1 MFSARNRAKFAIP
14 IRWSD
19 MRVFYSRIST
29 DDGQT
34 HKRQLQDLKGFDYV
48 FCDVVSGS
56 TRLFERGK
64 GAEIKKLLDDGK
76 LTLLEVHSIDR
87 LGRSTID
94 VLSTWKELTD
104 KGVTIVCRNP
114 SIRNFDENGKPDK
127 FSELLLSVLSVM
139 YSFERDTIRQ
149 RQMEGIR
156 LKKVTSPE
164 VYIGRR
170 VGTSYTPE
178 KFLRRKKSKDIL
190 QYLERGTHTY
200 KEISKILGVSQTTIS
215 KVKKTHE
222 MFMGQAQ
229 G

>member
-1 MFSARNRAKFAIP
+1 MK
-14 IRWSD
+14 
-19 MRVFYSRIST
+19 VFYSRIST

-64 GAEIKKLLDDGK
+64 GREIKKLLDEGK

-94 VLSTWKELTD
+94 VLSTWKELTE

-114 SIRNFDENGKPDK
+114 NIRNFDENGNPDK

-149 RQMEGIR
+149 RQLDGIR
-156 LKKVTSPE
+156 VKKMTNPE

-170 VGTSYTPE
+170 VGTSYSPE
-178 KFLRRKKSKDIL
+178 VFLSRKKSQLIL
-190 QYLERGTHTY
+190 SYLNKGTHTY
-200 KEISKILGVSQTTIS
+200 KEISKILGVSETTIS
-215 KVKKTHE
+215 KVKKTYQ
-222 MFMGQAQ
+222 MMSN
-229 G
+229 

>member
-1 MFSARNRAKFAIP
+1 MK
-14 IRWSD
+14 
-19 MRVFYSRIST
+19 VFYSRIST

-34 HKRQLQDLKGFDYV
+34 HKRQLQDIKGFDYV
-48 FCDVVSGS
+48 FCDVVSGA

-64 GAEIKKLLDDGK
+64 GSEIKKLLDEGN

-114 SIRNFDENGKPDK
+114 NIRNFDENGNPDK

-149 RQMEGIR
+149 RQLEGIR
-156 LKKVTSPE
+156 LKKLTNPE

-170 VGTSYTPE
+170 IGSSYSPE
-178 KFLRRKKSKDIL
+178 EFLRRKKSQDVL
-190 QYLERGTHTY
+190 NYLKKNTHTY
-200 KEISKILGVSQTTIS
+200 KEISKILGVSETTIS
-215 KVKKTHE
+215 KVKKTYQ
-222 MFMGQAQ
+222 MLCN
-229 G
+229 

>member
-1 MFSARNRAKFAIP
+1 MK
-14 IRWSD
+14 
-19 MRVFYSRIST
+19 VFYSRIST
-29 DDGQT
+29 DEGQT
-34 HKRQLQDLKGFDYV
+34 HKRQLQDIKGFDYV

-64 GAEIKKLLDDGK
+64 GSEIKKLLDEGK

-114 SIRNFDENGKPDK
+114 NIRNFDENGNPDK

-139 YSFERDTIRQ
+139 YSFERDVIRQ
-149 RQMEGIR
+149 RQLEGIR
-156 LKKVTSPE
+156 VKKMTNPE

-170 VGTSYTPE
+170 IGSSYSPE
-178 KFLRRKKSKDIL
+178 EFLRRKKSQDIL
-190 QYLERGTHTY
+190 AYLKKNTHTY
-200 KEISKILGVSQTTIS
+200 KEISKILGVSETTIS
-215 KVKKTHE
+215 KVKKTYQ
-222 MFMGQAQ
+222 MLSN
-229 G
+229 

>member
-1 MFSARNRAKFAIP
+1 MK
-14 IRWSD
+14 
-19 MRVFYSRIST
+19 VFYSRIST

-34 HKRQLQDLKGFDYV
+34 HKRQLQDIKGFDYV

-64 GAEIKKLLDDGK
+64 GREIKKLLDDGR

-94 VLSTWKELTD
+94 VLSTWKELTE

-114 SIRNFDENGKPDK
+114 NIRNFDENGNPDK

-149 RQMEGIR
+149 RQLDGIR
-156 LKKVTSPE
+156 VKKMTNPE

-170 VGTSYTPE
+170 VGTSYSPE
-178 KFLRRKKSKDIL
+178 VFLSRKKSQLIL
-190 QYLERGTHTY
+190 SYLNKGTHTY
-200 KEISKILGVSQTTIS
+200 KEISKILGVSETTIS
-215 KVKKTHE
+215 KVKKTYQ
-222 MFMGQAQ
+222 MMSN
-229 G
+229 

>member
-1 MFSARNRAKFAIP
+1 MK
-14 IRWSD
+14 
-19 MRVFYSRIST
+19 VFYSRISS

-34 HKRQLQDLKGFDYV
+34 HKRLLQDLKGFDYV

-64 GAEIKKLLDDGK
+64 GREIKKLLDEGK

-87 LGRSTID
+87 LGRNTID

-104 KGVTIVCRNP
+104 KGVTVVCRNP
-114 SIRNFDENGKPDK
+114 NIRNFDENGYPDK

-149 RQMEGIR
+149 RQLEGIR
-156 LKKVTSPE
+156 VKKMTNPE

-170 VGTSYTPE
+170 VGTTYSPDV
-178 KFLRRKKSKDIL
+178 FLQRKKSQDIL
-190 QYLERGTHTY
+190 SYINKGTHTY
-200 KEISKILGVSQTTIS
+200 KEISKILGVSETTIS
-215 KVKKTHE
+215 KVKKVSQ
-222 MFMGQAQ
+222 MVLK
-229 G
+229 

>member
-1 MFSARNRAKFAIP
+1 M
-14 IRWSD
+14 
-19 MRVFYSRIST
+19 FYSRIST
-29 DDGQT
+29 DEGQT
-34 HKRQLQDLKGFDYV
+34 HKRQLQDIKGFDYV

-64 GAEIKKLLDDGK
+64 GSEIKKLLDEGK

-114 SIRNFDENGKPDK
+114 NIRNFDENGNPDK

-139 YSFERDTIRQ
+139 YSFERDVIRQ
-149 RQMEGIR
+149 RQLEGIR
-156 LKKVTSPE
+156 VKKMTNPE

-170 VGTSYTPE
+170 IGSSYSPE
-178 KFLRRKKSKDIL
+178 EFLRRKKSQDVL
-190 QYLERGTHTY
+190 NYLKKNTHTY
-200 KEISKILGVSQTTIS
+200 KEISKILGVSETTIS
-215 KVKKTHE
+215 KVKKTYQ
-222 MFMGQAQ
+222 MLCN
-229 G
+229 

>member
-1 MFSARNRAKFAIP
+1 MK
-14 IRWSD
+14 
-19 MRVFYSRIST
+19 VFYSRIST

-34 HKRQLQDLKGFDYV
+34 HKRQLQDIKGFDYV

-64 GAEIKKLLDDGK
+64 GREIKKLLDDGR

-94 VLSTWKELTD
+94 VLSTWKELTE

-114 SIRNFDENGKPDK
+114 NIRNFDENGNPDK

-149 RQMEGIR
+149 RQLDGIR
-156 LKKVTSPE
+156 VKKMTNPE

-170 VGTSYTPE
+170 VGTSYSPE
-178 KFLRRKKSKDIL
+178 VFLSRKKSQLIL
-190 QYLERGTHTY
+190 SYLNKGTHTY
-200 KEISKILGVSQTTIS
+200 KEISKIIGVSETTIS
-215 KVKKTHE
+215 KVKKTYQ
-222 MFMGQAQ
+222 MMSN
-229 G
+229 

>member
-1 MFSARNRAKFAIP
+1 MK
-14 IRWSD
+14 
-19 MRVFYSRIST
+19 VFYSRIST
-29 DDGQT
+29 DEGQT
-34 HKRQLQDLKGFDYV
+34 HKRQLQDIKGFDYV

-64 GAEIKKLLDDGK
+64 GSEIKKLLDEGK

-114 SIRNFDENGKPDK
+114 NIRNFDENGNPDK

-149 RQMEGIR
+149 RQLEGIR
-156 LKKVTSPE
+156 LKKLTNPE

-170 VGTSYTPE
+170 IGSSYSPE
-178 KFLRRKKSKDIL
+178 EFLRRKKSQDIL
-190 QYLERGTHTY
+190 SYLKKNTHTY
-200 KEISKILGVSQTTIS
+200 KEISKILGVSETTIS
-215 KVKKTHE
+215 KVKKTYQ
-222 MFMGQAQ
+222 MLSN
-229 G
+229 

>member
-1 MFSARNRAKFAIP
+1 MK
-14 IRWSD
+14 
-19 MRVFYSRIST
+19 VFYSRIST

-34 HKRQLQDLKGFDYV
+34 HKRQLQDIKGFDYV
-48 FCDVVSGS
+48 FCDVVSGA

-64 GAEIKKLLDDGK
+64 GSEIKKLLDEGN

-114 SIRNFDENGKPDK
+114 NIRNFDENGNPDK

-149 RQMEGIR
+149 RQLEGIR
-156 LKKVTSPE
+156 LKKLTNPE

-170 VGTSYTPE
+170 IGSSYSPE
-178 KFLRRKKSKDIL
+178 EFLRRKKSQDIL
-190 QYLERGTHTY
+190 SYLKKNTHTY
-200 KEISKILGVSQTTIS
+200 KEISKILGVSETTIS
-215 KVKKTHE
+215 KVKKTYQ
-222 MFMGQAQ
+222 MLSN
-229 G
+229 

>member
-1 MFSARNRAKFAIP
+1 MK
-14 IRWSD
+14 
-19 MRVFYSRIST
+19 VFYSRIST

-34 HKRQLQDLKGFDYV
+34 HKRQLQDIKGFDYV

-64 GAEIKKLLDDGK
+64 GSEIKKLLDEGK

-114 SIRNFDENGKPDK
+114 NIRNFDENGNPDK

-149 RQMEGIR
+149 RQLEGIR
-156 LKKVTSPE
+156 LKKLTNPE

-170 VGTSYTPE
+170 IGSSYSPE
-178 KFLRRKKSKDIL
+178 EFLRRKKSQDIL
-190 QYLERGTHTY
+190 AYLKKNTHTY
-200 KEISKILGVSQTTIS
+200 KEISKILGVSETTIS
-215 KVKKTHE
+215 KVKKTYQ
-222 MFMGQAQ
+222 MLSN
-229 G
+229 